1 MGVKLNSVVPWGR
14 SFDEYTLMFSLTEE
28 DFNQRILGCG
38 DGPASF
44 NAEAKKRGIKVTSVD
59 PIYAFSKRELEDRFK
74 EAKEEVLSQTRVNLH
89 LFVWDRFASIEELEK
104 ARSTSMDLFLDD
116 FELGLSEGRYITGSV
131 PNLPFEDSTFDLCL
145 VSHFLFLYSK
155 YLDLDFHIQAI
166 EEMMRVSKEVRLFP
180 LTQLD
185 ATQSPHLDGVI
196 KALEARYSLSV
207 VNVNYEFQRG
217 ANKMLV
223 VKA

>member
-14 SFDEYTLMFSLTEE
+14 SIDEYTLMFSLTEE
-28 DFNQRILGCG
+28 DFSKRIFGCG

-44 NAEAKKRGIKVTSVD
+44 NAEAKKRGVNITSVD

-74 EAKEEVLSQTRVNLH
+74 EAKDEVLSQTQVNQH
-89 LFVWDRFASIEELEK
+89 LFLWDRFTSIEELGR
-104 ARSTSMDLFLDD
+104 ARSEAMNLFLDD
-116 FELGLSEGRYITGSV
+116 FELGLSEDRYIIGSV
-131 PNLPFEDSTFDLCL
+131 PNLLFEDSTFDLCL
-145 VSHFLFLYSK
+145 VSHFLFLYREH
-155 YLDLDFHIQAI
+155 LDLDFHIQAI

-207 VNVNYEFQRG
+207 VNVNYEFQRE